1 MKRYQ
6 ELEFELSKFEEQDVV
21 MASSI
26 ESQND
31 TLVFDQDFVGGG
43 KYED

>member
-6 ELEFELSKFEEQDVV
+6 ELEFEISKFEEQDVV

-26 ESQND
+26 ESQD
-31 TLVFDQDFVGGG
+31 DELVFDRSFIGG
-43 KYED
+43 

>member
-6 ELEFELSKFEEQDVV
+6 ELEFEISKFEEQDVV

-26 ESQND
+26 ESQD
-31 TLVFDQDFVGGG
+31 DELVFDRGFIGG
-43 KYED
+43 

>member
-6 ELEFELSKFEEQDVV
+6 ELEFEISKFEEQDVV

-26 ESQND
+26 ESQD
-31 TLVFDQDFVGGG
+31 DELVFDWSFIGG
-43 KYED
+43 